1 MTKQLSIRRR
11 LLIPAMIAAVVI
23 TIDQLTKAWVIRT
36 WTAPNSGDMPII
48 AGWLDLTYVQNTGVA
63 FGLFGGMPQL
73 FTVTSLIIVVLA
85 IRLYLKHVPSDHG
98 WLALSLGLIVGGAI
112 GNVIDRVRFGYVI
125 DFIKTFDGHFPV
137 FNVADACVVVGVAVM
152 LLFLSLMEGHS
163 RSAQPVARVEAED
176 GH

>member
-1 MTKQLSIRRR
+1 MTNQHSIRRR
-11 LLIPAMIAAVVI
+11 LLIPAIIAAVVI
-23 TIDQLTKAWVIRT
+23 TIDQITKAWVLRT
-36 WTAPNSGDMPII
+36 WVVPNSGDIPII

-85 IRLYLKHVPSDHG
+85 IRLYLKHIPHDQG

-112 GNVIDRVRFGYVI
+112 GNVIDRIRFGYVV
-125 DFIKTFDGHFPV
+125 DFIKTFDGRFPV
-137 FNVADACVVVGVAVM
+137 FNIADSCIVIGVGVM
-152 LLFLSLMEGHS
+152 ILFLSLWEARLHPV
-163 RSAQPVARVEAED
+163 RSVSTIEAED